1 MRMLYTQQT
10 TKVNLEV
17 KNESK
22 SNEKNLIVKLN
33 V

>member
-1 MRMLYTQQT
+1 MRMQYTQQT

-22 SNEKNLIVKLN
+22 SNEKNLIAKLN